1 MVPSPPQET
10 PPSAPTYQRDGG
22 EGGGMVDLWARPW
35 RAHAFLTVIVKF
47 AGVFVPFI
55 SFSPVFFCVRA
66 CASPDALMM

>member
-1 MVPSPPQET
+1 
-10 PPSAPTYQRDGG
+10 
-22 EGGGMVDLWARPW
+22 MVDLWARPW